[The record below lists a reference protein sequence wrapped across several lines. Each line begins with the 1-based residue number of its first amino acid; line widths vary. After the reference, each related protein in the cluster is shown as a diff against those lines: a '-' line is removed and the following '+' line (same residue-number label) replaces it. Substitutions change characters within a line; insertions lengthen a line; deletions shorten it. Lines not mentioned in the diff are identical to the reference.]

1 MSRRRRVVAFTLGLG
16 TIATSFAV
24 LESPAQ
30 ALSSPVVAVAVAGL
44 ASVVTIDR
52 QERSTRGR

>member
-1 MSRRRRVVAFTLGLG
+1 MSRRRRLVAFILGLG

-52 QERSTRGR
+52 QERSTRRR